1 MLIIICRDSMATV
14 PLLMQKTKSMTGGV
28 GACGVRAGAG
38 VADAAGLS
46 AALLSRWHIGL
57 HMGTL
62 QRGM

>member
-1 MLIIICRDSMATV
+1 MATV